1 MLQPARAW
9 DCSGH
14 LTPSGLPHLS
24 LHPQDQLHCVAHA
37 RCRACFQPVRGRDSS
52 SPFMTRGRGG
62 ERQLSPLQEG
72 RGEEGEGHHQS
83 PSPPHF
89 TADEWCGQ
97 FSHGAGKPAMLS
109 QGQLYCEVQGLAFP
123 SYFTTSSQ
131 LSRQPQVANGKE
143 GFLLFLINRCHVVWA
158 GPQSCRAITDNPE
171 LLIFLPLSLKC
182 ED

>member
-1 MLQPARAW
+1 MLPSAGSRVNSSALMPSLAQAHRTQASRALARALLPNQGKGLPLQVLQPARAW

-24 LHPQDQLHCVAHA
+24 LHPQDQLHCVAHV

-52 SPFMTRGRGG
+52 SPFMTGGRGG
-62 ERQLSPLQEG
+62 EKQLSPLQEG

-97 FSHGAGKPAMLS
+97 FS
-109 QGQLYCEVQGLAFP
+109 
-123 SYFTTSSQ
+123 
-131 LSRQPQVANGKE
+131 
-143 GFLLFLINRCHVVWA
+143 
-158 GPQSCRAITDNPE
+158 
-171 LLIFLPLSLKC
+171 
-182 ED
+182 